1 MRTWVCS
8 DKENI
13 YFSVR
18 CARPITAPD
27 EEWMMLFVSTRGDG
41 PRWEGFDY
49 AVNRSIGKLERSA
62 GGWRWAAAAEIEYA
76 VDGCDMELALP
87 LKALGIDDPDDFTV
101 DFKWIDNA
109 CAEGDITEC
118 MDRGDAAPDA
128 RYKYRYRFKR

>member
-87 LKALGIDDPDDFTV
+87 LKA
-101 DFKWIDNA
+101 W
-109 CAEGDITEC
+109 E
-118 MDRGDAAPDA
+118 
-128 RYKYRYRFKR
+128 

>member
-1 MRTWVCS
+1 
-8 DKENI
+8 
-13 YFSVR
+13 
-18 CARPITAPD
+18 
-27 EEWMMLFVSTRGDG
+27 MLFVSTRGDG

-87 LKALGIDDPDDFTV
+87 LKALGIDDPDNFTV